1 MGIMEITYEV
11 PGIHCGHCKAAV
23 ERELA
28 AVEGVDSAVADLDTK
43 RVVVRGE
50 RLADERLRAAIEEAG
65 YEAA

>member
-1 MGIMEITYEV
+1 MEITYDV

-23 ERELA
+23 ERELT
-28 AVEGVDSAVADLDTK
+28 AVEGVDSAVADLETK